1 MCERRCV
8 LYADVHKD
16 DDDDPIASNLKN
28 LADAAAAAAA
38 AREKE
43 RSSLNCYTHLS
54 TLN

>member
-1 MCERRCV
+1 M

-16 DDDDPIASNLKN
+16 DVVVVNDDPIASNLKN